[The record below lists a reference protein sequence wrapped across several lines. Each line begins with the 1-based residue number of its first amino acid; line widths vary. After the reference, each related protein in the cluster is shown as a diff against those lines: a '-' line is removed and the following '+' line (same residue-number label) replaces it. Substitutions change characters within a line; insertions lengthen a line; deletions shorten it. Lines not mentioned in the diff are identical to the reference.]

1 MAQVQWVFRTAQPI
15 NWLFGVAQF
24 SGALPGG
31 AGSNGWSPIFS
42 LVSDGERRVY
52 RVSDWAGGS
61 GTKPATG
68 QYVGATGLVSNIAQ
82 ATDLRGTSGG
92 GGWAPV
98 MAAVV
103 DGDRIVQQI
112 VDWVG
117 GSGTKPAVGQ
127 FIGPSGLVTAIAD
140 ATDIR
145 GQAGPPGEGAGNMDV
160 ATYDPDADGKVAAAD
175 AADVVP
181 WTGVTGKP
189 STFPPSSHA
198 HGIADLPTAS
208 SGESSGTKVVRADDA
223 RLSNA
228 RAPLAHAHLL
238 ADLPV
243 ANTGEV
249 SNSKVVRADDSRL
262 SNARTPTAHIHVLGD
277 LPVAASGESDAT
289 KVARS
294 DDARLSNARTPTA
307 HTHVLGDL
315 PVAASGESNAAK
327 VVRSDDSRLS
337 DARAPLAHGHVI
349 ADLPV
354 AASGESNS
362 TKVARSDDSRLA
374 QAHTHSNAGPLSKVG
389 ESAGAPTWN
398 GAPWPGVGT
407 SLPFLSLTCPDD
419 GLNYRVYVRMFDGR
433 AVAVPV
439 QEGVGPAFDHLEL
452 YCADA
457 NATYLLKVRIQDGV
471 AVCVPE
477 PAA

>member
-1 MAQVQWVFRTAQPI
+1 MAQVQWIFRNTQPI
-15 NWLFGVAQF
+15 NWMFGMVQF
-24 SGALPGG
+24 SGTLPGG
-31 AGSNGWSPIFS
+31 AGSNGWSPVFA
-42 LVSDGERRVY
+42 LVADGERRVY

-61 GTKPATG
+61 GAKPATG
-68 QYVGATGLVSNIAQ
+68 QYVGSAGLVSDIAQ

-92 GGWAPV
+92 GGWAPI
-98 MAAVV
+98 MASVV
-103 DGDRIVQQI
+103 DGDRVVQQI

-117 GSGTKPAVGQ
+117 GIGTKPAVGK

-145 GQAGPPGEGAGNMDV
+145 GQMGPAGEGAGNMDV

-189 STFPPSSHA
+189 SVFPPSVHA
-198 HGIADLPTAS
+198 HVIGDLPIAT
-208 SGESSGTKVVRADDA
+208 SGESSAV
-223 RLSNA
+223 
-228 RAPLAHAHLL
+228 
-238 ADLPV
+238 
-243 ANTGEV
+243 
-249 SNSKVVRADDSRL
+249 KVVRADDSRL
-262 SNARTPTAHIHVLGD
+262 SNARTPSAHTHVLGD
-277 LPVAASGESDAT
+277 LPVASTGEVSNSKVVRADDLRLSNSRTPSAHTHVLGELPVAASGESDPS
-289 KVARS
+289 KVVRS
-294 DDARLSNARTPTA
+294 DDARLSNARTPSA

-315 PVAASGESNAAK
+315 PVATSGESNSAK
-327 VVRSDDSRLS
+327 VVRSDDARLS
-337 DARAPLAHGHVI
+337 DARAPLAHAHVI
-349 ADLPV
+349 TDLPV
-354 AASGESNS
+354 AASGESSS

-374 QAHTHSNAGPLSKVG
+374 QSHTHTNSGVLSKIG

-433 AVAVPV
+433 AVPVPV
-439 QEGVGPAFDHLEL
+439 QEGVGPASDYLEL

-471 AVCVPE
+471 PVCVPE